1 MTPKERIAELRRELA
16 AHPTSRQF
24 YQLGELLRREGELAQ
39 AAQVLRQGLS
49 HHPRYVAAWVSL
61 GRALLDLHDLA
72 GAHEAFRHALELDPQ
87 NPVAWRLLAE
97 TLLALGERSQALA
110 AFQQALA
117 LVPGDEVLEAA
128 VASLKAELAV
138 PSLATAPPL
147 PAGEEPSQLFAQASP
162 PPLAEPFQEL
172 AVPPP
177 PPPAEIFDAEV
188 LAVPPPAIESALAEP
203 FGSSPLSEEPPTTAP
218 AAATPASQPEPPP
231 LPWEEVAGGV
241 LGPPPAVP
249 GELFPPV
256 EGVESQAGASE
267 LAHGPLVP
275 PAEAGRVPLETSPAV
290 GVPEELPSLA
300 AARAAIHRGQLREA
314 EAVLHALLT
323 HEPENQ
329 EAADLLALVKDM
341 MEPLPPEEPR
351 LSPRTRKIAALQRYL
366 ANLTRA
372 RQRRGL

>member
-16 AHPTSRQF
+16 ANPTSRQF
-24 YQLGELLRREGELAQ
+24 YQLGELLRREGDLAQ

-72 GAHEAFRHALELDPQ
+72 GSQEAFRQALGLDPQ

-128 VASLKAELAV
+128 VASLKAELAA
-138 PSLATAPPL
+138 PALAPGPP
-147 PAGEEPSQLFAQASP
+147 PPPGEGSSQLLAQASA

-177 PPPAEIFDAEV
+177 PPPAEVFGSEV
-188 LAVPPPAIESALAEP
+188 FAVPPPATEPALAEP
-203 FGSSPLSEEPPTTAP
+203 FGAPAPSEEPPRTAP
-218 AAATPASQPEPPP
+218 AAASPASPSEPPS
-231 LPWEEVAGGV
+231 LPWEAIAGEA
-241 LGPPPAVP
+241 LGPPPALP
-249 GELFPPV
+249 LELFPPV
-256 EGVESQAGASE
+256 EGGDFQAGASE
-267 LAHGPLVP
+267 PVQGPLAP
-275 PAEAGRVPLETSPAV
+275 PAEAGRMLLDATPGAGTGEEVPT
-290 GVPEELPSLA
+290 LA
-300 AARAAIHRGQLREA
+300 AARAAIHRGQLQEA
-314 EAVLHALLT
+314 EAVLQALLSR
-323 HEPENQ
+323 EPKNQ

-351 LSPRTRKIAALQRYL
+351 LSPRARKIAALQRYL
-366 ANLTRA
+366 THLTLA
-372 RQRRGL
+372 RERRGL